1 MDYYDYQHSKL
12 NTVQLCAKHCTR
24 ASDTRKMGAFY
35 VKTENYGTPSQIGE
49 CTCVT
54 EYATNGDFSGE
65 TPKSTGYGFFA
76 LAMEEIVMQSRT
88 HTFHS
93 VEFQK
98 LITPVQ
104 IFACNSKGCSPPTEL
119 NIHCE
124 IPRLTANGINVT
136 TIVSHDCLSVSHSG
150 GDDIYPS
157 YSKATVQGTLRVIG
171 VVNERNRFP
180 CIFGHGSS
188 GMLFNVETGG
198 NLILKNLNIRNGN
211 NVGYQFGGAI
221 RADSHLYT
229 FQMRYFWKSRI
240 QRKCFM
246 GYKFK
251 C

>member
-1 MDYYDYQHSKL
+1 MPNTALEPLTQEKWALFMSKL
-12 NTVQLCAKHCTR
+12 KIMGHHHKLENVHVLLNTQ
-24 ASDTRKMGAFY
+24 
-35 VKTENYGTPSQIGE
+35 
-49 CTCVT
+49 
-54 EYATNGDFSGE
+54 TNGDFSGE

-136 TIVSHDCLSVSHSG
+136 TVVSHDCLSVSHSG

-157 YSKATVQGTLRVIG
+157 YSKP
-171 VVNERNRFP
+171 RF
-180 CIFGHGSS
+180 
-188 GMLFNVETGG
+188 
-198 NLILKNLNIRNGN
+198 K
-211 NVGYQFGGAI
+211 A
-221 RADSHLYT
+221 LYA
-229 FQMRYFWKSRI
+229 SLE
-240 QRKCFM
+240 
-246 GYKFK
+246 
-251 C
+251 